1 MPYNRE
7 KVLKEIEMT
16 ITEILEQAK
25 KLTPQQRD
33 ELLEAL
39 RAMQDRL
46 PSEKPVDPTEH
57 WGKSLNQLLDEI
69 GPIEMK
75 YPEIEDPVEW
85 VKQIRRDEREQRLG
99 DWGE

>member
-1 MPYNRE
+1 
-7 KVLKEIEMT
+7 MT

-25 KLTPQQRD
+25 TLTQVERD
-33 ELLEAL
+33 QLIEAL
-39 RAMQDRL
+39 RTLQGTSQSQEAG
-46 PSEKPVDPTEH
+46 EPVEH